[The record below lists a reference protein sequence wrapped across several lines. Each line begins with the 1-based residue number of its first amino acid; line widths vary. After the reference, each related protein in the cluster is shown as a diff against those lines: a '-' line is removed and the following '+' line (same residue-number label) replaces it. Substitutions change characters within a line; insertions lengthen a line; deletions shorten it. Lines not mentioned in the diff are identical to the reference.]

1 MTDAQKPT
9 EQSLFSRF
17 VSLFHEQATIVQDIK
32 ALNDEYKELYEDA
45 DLATIK
51 AVAKAKADEIKGSA
65 YMIKVLCFLFDTKY
79 HMHYII
85 SF

>member
-17 VSLFHEQATIVQDIK
+17 VNLFHEQATIAQDIK

-51 AVAKAKADEIKGSA
+51 AVAKAKADE
-65 YMIKVLCFLFDTKY
+65 KVGDKLDKNDKFKEIAELFVN
-79 HMHYII
+79 
-85 SF
+85 